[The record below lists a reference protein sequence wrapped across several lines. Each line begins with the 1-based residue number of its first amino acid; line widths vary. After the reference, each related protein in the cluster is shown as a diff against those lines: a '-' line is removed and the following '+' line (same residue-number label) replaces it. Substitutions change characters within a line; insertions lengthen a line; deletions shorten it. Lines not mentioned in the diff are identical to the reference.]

1 MTVDVNEKTQ
11 AEVVKEVSEEADKP
25 TTVELPDERERK
37 FKTPGFSRMRT
48 DWHGDDATMMS
59 SIRLVV
65 DQQIARN
72 FQDAYAL
79 MHEIYDLVRTAE
91 VDPETGEERVDP
103 YGWPIWRRT
112 PSGSFEEDWS
122 RLTHKERER
131 FLYQITTRLFAWEQ
145 AAADAWGESMF
156 AKALWEDQFSIGY
169 ESPPATKS
177 KDTIEGRT
185 ARGRLES
192 REERY
197 FAIFKAYYSRRADA
211 IVRTMTLL
219 GQRLKDTTAG

>member
-1 MTVDVNEKTQ
+1 MTVEVNEKTQ
-11 AEVVKEVSEEADKP
+11 AEVVKEVSKEADEQP
-25 TTVELPDERERK
+25 SVELPDERERK
-37 FKTPGFSRMRT
+37 FKTPGFSRTRT
-48 DWHGDDATMMS
+48 DWQGDDAVMMT
-59 SIRLVV
+59 SIRLII
-65 DQQIARN
+65 DEQIARN
-72 FQDAYAL
+72 FRDAYAL
-79 MHEIYDLVRTAE
+79 MHEVYELVRTPDIDAQGE
-91 VDPETGEERVDP
+91 VQTDH

-112 PSGSFEEDWS
+112 ASGAFEEDWS

-131 FLYQITTRLFAWEQ
+131 FMYQITTRLFAWEQ

-156 AKALWEDQFSIGY
+156 AKALWEDRFSIGY
-169 ESPPATKS
+169 ESSPPKT

-197 FAIFKAYYSRRADA
+197 FAIFKSYYSRRADA

-219 GQRLKDTTAG
+219 GQRLKDTTAS